1 MQRPESS
8 GAGLLLALLALAGGP
23 AACAPGAGG
32 ASSDAA
38 SPPPNVIYLYAD
50 DLGYGEVGAY
60 GQQIIE
66 TPNLD
71 RMAAEGM
78 RFTQHYSGSAVCA
91 PSRASLLTGKHTG
104 HAFIRD
110 NKELGGWGPDEP
122 EGQWPLAAEEVTLGE
137 LLQDA
142 GYATAAIGKWGLGGP
157 DDHGH
162 PNRQGFDLF
171 YGYLCQ
177 RVAHNYYP
185 THLWRNDRRDMLTGN
200 DYFAAH
206 QRIETAP
213 AAADG
218 WEQYA
223 GATYAPDRMI
233 DEALGFVRENAE
245 RPFFLYFASI
255 VPHVAIQ
262 VPEDSLAQYAGQLDE
277 EPYLGQRG
285 YLPHPE
291 PRAGYAAMVT
301 RMDGDFGRILDLLD
315 ELGIADNT
323 VVMFSSDNG
332 PTFNGGSDSEF
343 FDSAAG
349 LRGLKTEL
357 YEGGIKVPMIA
368 RWPGRIAAG
377 TISSMVSAQWD
388 VLPTVLELAALP
400 VAANVDGISLAPELL
415 AAGEQAAHASLYWEL
430 GRQQA
435 YRQGDWKLYRRADS
449 GGQIEVTEL
458 FNLALDPNETTDLAA
473 AEPERLAQMLA
484 GARAARTPSEVFPS
498 IWDE

>member
-1 MQRPESS
+1 M
-8 GAGLLLALLALAGGP
+8 L
-23 AACAPGAGG
+23 PG
-32 ASSDAA
+32 
-38 SPPPNVIYLYAD
+38 N
-50 DLGYGEVGAY
+50 E
-60 GQQIIE
+60 
-66 TPNLD
+66 
-71 RMAAEGM
+71 
-78 RFTQHYSGSAVCA
+78 
-91 PSRASLLTGKHTG
+91 
-104 HAFIRD
+104 
-110 NKELGGWGPDEP
+110 
-122 EGQWPLAAEEVTLGE
+122 
-137 LLQDA
+137 
-142 GYATAAIGKWGLGGP
+142 
-157 DDHGH
+157 
-162 PNRQGFDLF
+162 
-171 YGYLCQ
+171 
-177 RVAHNYYP
+177 
-185 THLWRNDRRDMLTGN
+185 
-200 DYFAAH
+200 YFAAH
-206 QRIETAP
+206 QRIEAAP

-218 WEQYA
+218 WDQYA
-223 GATYAPDRMI
+223 GTTYAPDRMI
-233 DEALGFVRENAE
+233 DEALGFVRENAD

-262 VPEDSLAQYAGQLDE
+262 VPGDSLAQYSGQLDE

-323 VVMFSSDNG
+323 IVMFSSDNG

-377 TISSMVSAQWD
+377 TTSSLVSTQWD

-400 VAANVDGISLAPELL
+400 AAAGIDGISFAPELL
-415 AAGEQAAHASLYWEL
+415 ADGEQTRHSSLYWEL

-435 YRQGDWKLYRRADS
+435 YREGDWKIYRRADS
-449 GGQIEVTEL
+449 EGQVEVTEL

-473 AEPERLAQMLA
+473 SEPERLAQMLA
-484 GARAARTPSEVFPS
+484 GARAARTPSDIFPS
-498 IWDE
+498 VWDE